1 MKHTL
6 VQDTIR
12 NKDIDTLIE
21 WLKKYP
27 RLTKGPLT
35 IEFEKIWAEWIG
47 TKHAVFVNSGSS
59 ANLLTLSALIESNKI
74 KRNSKVVVP
83 ALSWATDLAPVMQ
96 LELEPVLCDCNFE
109 DLSIDLSHFEEICLN
124 EKPSCLILVS
134 VLGLVPNMKKLL
146 EICRKYN
153 VILVEDT
160 CESFGSLYHQKKLG
174 SFGIASTFSTYFGHH
189 LSTIEGGIICTND
202 TEFYNILISMRSH
215 GWLRDCTDDFR
226 KFKNEKWK
234 VDNLFNNIVRA
245 FKINGKVVEHKRTTG
260 EKTYEEFL
268 HCVQL
273 PKKTEL
279 CFLDNSEHSLMKHR
293 YVYYLQP
300 KPYYIGLSRNEII
313 QRFIN
318 AMKEKCEKN
327 IQEELENYYKT
338 NELVINDNKKT
349 YQDSI
354 LDMKISKKLLQCI
367 QKFYKYKI
375 VKIHT
380 RKKRSSIKNKTI
392 KKTS

>member
-1 MKHTL
+1 MLKDNIHIYKGKGLKLMKTETKNVKTFVFDLDETIGHFSEIYILFQFIEHSQSTL
-6 VQDTIR
+6 FENDKQCLFFLLDLFPEVFRYGIEIIFQYLYKKKEQ
-12 NKDIDTLIE
+12 NKTMVYIYTNNGCIPITWTTYISEYIE
-21 WLKKYP
+21 K
-27 RLTKGPLT
+27 
-35 IEFEKIWAEWIG
+35 
-47 TKHAVFVNSGSS
+47 
-59 ANLLTLSALIESNKI
+59 
-74 KRNSKVVVP
+74 
-83 ALSWATDLAPVMQ
+83 
-96 LELEPVLCDCNFE
+96 
-109 DLSIDLSHFEEICLN
+109 
-124 EKPSCLILVS
+124 
-134 VLGLVPNMKKLL
+134 
-146 EICRKYN
+146 
-153 VILVEDT
+153 
-160 CESFGSLYHQKKLG
+160 
-174 SFGIASTFSTYFGHH
+174 
-189 LSTIEGGIICTND
+189 
-202 TEFYNILISMRSH
+202 
-215 GWLRDCTDDFR
+215 
-226 KFKNEKWK
+226 KWK

-318 AMKEKCEKN
+318 VMKEKCENN
-327 IQEELENYYKT
+327 IQEELENYYKN
-338 NELVINDNKKT
+338 NELVVNDNKKT

-354 LDMKISKKLLQCI
+354 LDMKISKKLLQCV

-380 RKKRSSIKNKTI
+380 RKKRSSIKNKTQ

>member
-1 MKHTL
+1 MLKDNVHIYKGKGLKLMKTETKNTKTFVFDLDETIGHFSEIYILFQFIEHIQSTLFENDKQCLFFLLDLFPEVFRYGIEIIFQYLHKKKEKNKTL
-6 VQDTIR
+6 VYIYTNNSCIP
-12 NKDIDTLIE
+12 ITWTTYISEYIE
-21 WLKKYP
+21 
-27 RLTKGPLT
+27 
-35 IEFEKIWAEWIG
+35 
-47 TKHAVFVNSGSS
+47 
-59 ANLLTLSALIESNKI
+59 
-74 KRNSKVVVP
+74 
-83 ALSWATDLAPVMQ
+83 
-96 LELEPVLCDCNFE
+96 
-109 DLSIDLSHFEEICLN
+109 
-124 EKPSCLILVS
+124 
-134 VLGLVPNMKKLL
+134 
-146 EICRKYN
+146 
-153 VILVEDT
+153 
-160 CESFGSLYHQKKLG
+160 
-174 SFGIASTFSTYFGHH
+174 
-189 LSTIEGGIICTND
+189 
-202 TEFYNILISMRSH
+202 
-215 GWLRDCTDDFR
+215 
-226 KFKNEKWK
+226 EKWK